1 MDVKKIEWFEILEPC
16 TKEEI
21 YVNMYTGECVWY
33 PPPGALIKKSDD
45 NLWWEIFDPNS
56 SRFYYYNAATQ
67 KTVWQK
73 PQNSDVLSLSKLQAL
88 KQSIYD
94 SNDEEPKKE
103 TATQTTTK
111 ISSKNIQK
119 NAGFQKCAATQTTY
133 ATSPNKEKIR
143 KIGILLC

>member
-21 YVNMYTGECVWY
+21 YVNIYTGECVWY

-73 PQNSDVLSLSKLQAL
+73 PQNSDVLSLSKLQ
-88 KQSIYD
+88 
-94 SNDEEPKKE
+94 
-103 TATQTTTK
+103 
-111 ISSKNIQK
+111 SKNIQK
-119 NAGFQKCAATQTTY
+119 NSGFQKCAATQTPY

-143 KIGILLC
+143 KTGILLC

>member
-16 TKEEI
+16 TKKK
-21 YVNMYTGECVWY
+21 Y
-33 PPPGALIKKSDD
+33 IKKSDD

-143 KIGILLC
+143 FWQHSDS